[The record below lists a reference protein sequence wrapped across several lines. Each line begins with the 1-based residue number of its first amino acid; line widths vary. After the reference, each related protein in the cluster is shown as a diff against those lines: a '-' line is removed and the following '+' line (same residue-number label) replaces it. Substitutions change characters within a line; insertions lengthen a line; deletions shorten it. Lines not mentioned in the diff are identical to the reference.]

1 VNRISIAIFIASNNS
16 LNIMKHLLFALLTFF
31 PVFLFGQN
39 PDSITLAS
47 VVDSLIQASQKSMA
61 AGKVEKAFQ
70 IIEQAKEKAES
81 SSGLMSAIYAKCLHT
96 QVDLFV
102 RVRNF
107 KDALPICIM
116 AKDIREKVLGKEDF
130 DFSLSLSYLATLYKE
145 LGQYEVAEP
154 LALETKELRAKNP
167 GKESKEYAITLHL
180 LGSLYYVFR
189 EYKKSESYF
198 LEAKSIFAK
207 TPGEY
212 SFQYSNTLN
221 SLAALY
227 TEWGKFDKLEDF
239 HINAINKLEKSS
251 GRVSAA
257 CAGSL
262 NNLARLYSQTGQYG
276 KAEPLFLEANQ
287 ILLKLHGKKD
297 EQFVSQLNNLA
308 LLYYQTGK
316 YGKAELLYQ
325 EAIDIMAKIAS
336 DNKVSYAAALSN
348 LGALYA
354 DIGKYDTAEAL
365 YLKAKLSLENEYG
378 KYRASYATCLTN
390 LGDLYYKTYL
400 NDKAEVFLEEAKN
413 IRKTELGDDH
423 PDYAA
428 SLINLG
434 QLYLDKKEYDKAQP
448 LLLESKDI
456 FLKKLSG
463 NHPLY
468 AISLLKL
475 AEMFAAKGDYGQA
488 ESLYMMA
495 KDSLEKSLGKAHPS
509 YAFALSS
516 LTRFYQSA
524 NRLSELSPL
533 YLELNALIQ
542 HMVDQSVSFFSE
554 QQMLAYLQTFEP
566 DIAQVHSFSQI
577 SDSPE
582 LYGACFNNALFYN
595 GYLLEN
601 ARRISRSFANADSL
615 TRDTFYRWQVCRH
628 RLSKEYAKPI
638 AERRYVAET
647 ETEAEGY
654 EKTLTRN
661 LPRLKEEMQV
671 PKWQDVRDRLQP
683 GEAAVEFI
691 HYRYYT
697 PAPTDSTMYA
707 ALILLPGDA
716 TPSFIPLF
724 EEHQLQALL
733 YRPGLEEETIIN
745 GLYGNSPDLR
755 ELLWKPL
762 EPFLRNMNTIY
773 YAPAGL
779 IHQLNLVALQD
790 ETKQLVSE
798 GRQWVRVG
806 STRELV
812 IGHLADKS
820 FAKMLLG
827 TDSTAGSQPS
837 AIIYGDITYNMDSLA
852 YCLANR
858 AEQMSRIDDYQP
870 KDGNFRYIVNE
881 QEGTKFRGLNNNP
894 DCTWDALQYTGYEAE
909 EVSSQ
914 VIRAGFLSTVQKGL
928 FASEERFKQIGV
940 HTPSPRILHLATHGF
955 SYPAAE
961 KAQPKRTKE
970 SQPAYKLLDD
980 PMLRSGLVLAGANYY
995 CKNKRPFT
1003 NLEDGMLV
1011 AYEVCD
1017 LNLQNTELAVLSACQ
1032 TGLGDVVGSEG
1043 VYGLQRAFRIAGAKF
1058 LIVSLWD
1065 VPDKQTQELMRL
1077 FYQNW
1082 LENQESLRD
1091 AFNHAQQALKEKE
1104 PNPYL
1109 WAGFVLIE

>member
-1 VNRISIAIFIASNNS
+1 
-16 LNIMKHLLFALLTFF
+16 MKHLLFALLTFF
-31 PVFLFGQN
+31 PGLLPAQN

-70 IIEQAKEKAES
+70 LIEQAKDKAES
-81 SSGLMSAIYAKCLHT
+81 SSGTMSAIYAKCLHT
-96 QVDLFV
+96 QVDLLV
-102 RVRNF
+102 KVRNF

-116 AKDIREKVLGKEDF
+116 AKDIREKVLGKEHF
-130 DFSLSLSYLATLYKE
+130 DYSLSLSYLATLYKE
-145 LGQYEVAEP
+145 LGQYGLAEP

-207 TPGEY
+207 TPGEH

-239 HINAINKLEKSS
+239 HINAIKKLDKSS
-251 GRVSAA
+251 GKVSAA
-257 CAGSL
+257 YAGTL
-262 NNLARLYSQTGQYG
+262 NNLAWLYFQTGQYG

-287 ILLKLHGKKD
+287 IFLKLHGKKD

-348 LGALYA
+348 LGVLYA
-354 DIGKYDTAEAL
+354 DIGNYDKAEAL
-365 YLKAKLSLENEYG
+365 YLKAKQNLENEYG

-390 LGDLYYKTYL
+390 LGDLYYKTFL

-475 AEMFAAKGDYGQA
+475 AEMFTAKGDYGQA

-495 KDSLEKSLGKAHPS
+495 KDGLEKSLGKAHPN

-516 LTRFYQSA
+516 LTRFYRSA

-542 HMVDQSVSFFSE
+542 HIVDQSVSFFSE

-582 LYGACFNNALFYN
+582 LHGACFNNALFYN

-628 RLSKEYAKPI
+628 RLAKEYAKPI

-647 ETEAEGY
+647 EAEAEGY

-661 LPRLKEEMQV
+661 LPKFKEAMQV
-671 PKWQDVRDRLQP
+671 PKWRDVRDRLRA

-697 PAPTDSTMYA
+697 PDPTDSTMYA
-707 ALILLPGDA
+707 ALVLLPNDT
-716 TPSFIPLF
+716 TPHFIPLF
-724 EEHQLQALL
+724 EERQLQALL
-733 YRPGLEEETIIN
+733 DRPGLDEELVIKH
-745 GLYGNSPDLR
+745 LYGNSPDLR
-755 ELLWKPL
+755 KLLWQPL
-762 EPFLRNMNTIY
+762 EPFLRDAKTIY
-773 YAPAGL
+773 YSPAGL
-779 IHQLNLVALQD
+779 LHRINPAALQD
-790 ETKQLVSE
+790 ESRQTLSE

-812 IGHLADKS
+812 TGRLADKS
-820 FAKMLLG
+820 FAKMSAEAASNIG
-827 TDSTAGSQPS
+827 NPPS
-837 AIIYGDITYNMDSLA
+837 AIIYGGITYDMDSLA
-852 YCLANR
+852 YCADNFV
-858 AEQMSRIDDYQP
+858 EQMDSTEDYQP
-870 KDGNFRYIVNE
+870 KDGNFRYIV
-881 QEGTKFRGLNNNP
+881 EGQTIPRYRSSNIYP
-894 DCTWDALQYTGYEAE
+894 DSTWRKLDDTGHEADEVGALLAG
-909 EVSSQ
+909 
-914 VIRAGFLSTVQKGL
+914 AGFQATVQKGL
-928 FASEERFKQIGV
+928 FASEERFKRIGV
-940 HTPSPRILHLATHGF
+940 AAPSPRILHIATHGF
-955 SYPAAE
+955 SYPDPQ
-961 KAQPKRTKE
+961 KDSPKGFGNTE
-970 SQPAYKLLDD
+970 PTYKLLDD
-980 PMLRSGLVLAGANYY
+980 PMLRSGLLLAGANYY
-995 CKNKRPFT
+995 WKNKRPLT
-1003 NLEDGMLV
+1003 NREDGILV
-1011 AYEVCD
+1011 AYEVSG

-1058 LIVSLWD
+1058 LIVSLWE
-1065 VPDKQTQELMRL
+1065 VPDEQTRELMHL

-1082 LENQESLRD
+1082 VEKQESLRD
-1091 AFNHAQQALKEKE
+1091 AFNHAQQRLREKE
-1104 PNPYL
+1104 PIPYM
-1109 WAGFVLIE
+1109 WAGFVLVE